1 MRLLSTIVNWFTG
14 RRGSL
19 SAGARRLRSLVVANR
34 RVTVG
39 LALGV
44 LVALSGVIGYLVWG
58 SKREV
63 NAAVL
68 LFKAQNQMAVNTG
81 SPEDVKVREQ
91 AVQMMRDVSTRY
103 PRSAAGAE
111 ATLRLGNLY
120 YTLEKYDEAR
130 KVYQD
135 YLIKNPSGRIA
146 FAAGIGVGDTYLAQR
161 KYDKAVEIYSGLMNR
176 FPLEPLLPEVYLNL
190 AITHLNMK
198 RTQEAVRL
206 YEKVVEGYPGTGWG
220 QRAQAQLRK
229 LRPRGAQSQ

>member
-1 MRLLSTIVNWFTG
+1 MVSTATIVNWFTG

-34 RVTVG
+34 RIAVG
-39 LALGV
+39 LALGAVVV
-44 LVALSGVIGYLVWG
+44 LSVVIGYFVWG
-58 SKREV
+58 GKREV
-63 NAAVL
+63 NAAAL
-68 LFKAQNQMAVNTG
+68 LFKAENQMAVNTG
-81 SPEDVKVREQ
+81 SPEDVKKREE

-120 YTLEKYDEAR
+120 YTQEKYDEAR
-130 KVYQD
+130 NVYQG

-146 FAAGIGVGDTYLAQR
+146 FSAGIAVGDTYLAQR

-190 AITHLNMK
+190 AMTHLNMK
-198 RTQEAVRL
+198 RTQEAIRL
-206 YEKVVEGYPGTGWG
+206 YEKIVEGYPNTGWG
-220 QRAQAQLRK
+220 HRAQAQLRK
-229 LRPRGAQSQ
+229 LRSSQ